1 VRPYNKYGRIH
12 DEKRSSGKTCG
23 LGAKIDQGTIKFE
36 EAEAERSLFHGVKD
50 VNKNNV

>member
-23 LGAKIDQGTIKFE
+23 LGAKIDHGTIKNE
-36 EAEAERSLFHGVKD
+36 EAEAGRSLCRGVKD

>member
-1 VRPYNKYGRIH
+1 VRPYNKHGRIH

-23 LGAKIDQGTIKFE
+23 LGAKIDHETIKNE
-36 EAEAERSLFHGVKD
+36 EAEAERSLSRGVKD